1 MKRFKAKATVDG
13 KRRTVEVTLPKL
25 VGVTRAAEIL
35 DLPKSNISRGQP
47 TGMPEPILIEG
58 GGKAWFE
65 HEVVELA
72 EKRAEARAAGEAV

>member
-13 KRRTVEVTLPKL
+13 KRRTVEVALPKL

-47 TGMPEPILIEG
+47 TGMPEPILIDG

-65 HEVVELA
+65 HEVEELA
-72 EKRAEARAAGEAV
+72 ARRAKARAQGREV